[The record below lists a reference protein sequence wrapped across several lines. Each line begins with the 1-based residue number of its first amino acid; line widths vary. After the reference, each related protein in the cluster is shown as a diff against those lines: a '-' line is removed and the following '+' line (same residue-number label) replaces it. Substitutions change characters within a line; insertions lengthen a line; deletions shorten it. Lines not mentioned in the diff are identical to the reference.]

1 MTMRNL
7 ARTSAVCLLAS
18 LLACHAANAQN
29 ADASGAA
36 PRMDRTQEV
45 APERGP
51 QHPAAQA
58 EASGVTARLTLAAPR
73 GWQPGVAIEGRIKI
87 TLPEGARVEPPTLP
101 PTMGVWDVR
110 NARLEPS
117 QQTGERTLAFSITA
131 WESGDLA
138 LPPVPVNVVL
148 QDGTRAELAVGP
160 VDVHVETLLAK
171 ETDLTELAAPVRGP
185 VDISTVRWWWI
196 VGATLA
202 AIVCMVL
209 ARMLFWRTRGAV
221 TEPPLPPDAWALREL
236 DRLDAE
242 RLPSRGD
249 IDGFFARLSDIVRHY
264 VEQRW
269 GISAPE
275 QTTKEF
281 LRTARHHPE
290 LAGSH
295 EHTLG
300 GFLRTADMVK
310 FAAVRPGDP
319 ECSSA
324 MDSMRGFV
332 RASAPV
338 ATMTPEQMAGE
349 EPPPPLPPE
358 NPREV
363 AR

>member
-1 MTMRNL
+1 MSLRCMCLRGAAGVFAAL
-7 ARTSAVCLLAS
+7 ALASAVVAQD
-18 LLACHAANAQN
+18 AAK
-29 ADASGAA
+29 SA
-36 PRMDRTQEV
+36 PRVDRTQEV
-45 APERGP
+45 APARGP
-51 QHPAAQA
+51 QNPTAHA
-58 EASGVTARLTLAAPR
+58 EAHGVTADLTLAAPR
-73 GWQPGVAIEGRIKI
+73 GWQPGVAIEGRVKL
-87 TLPEGARVEPPTLP
+87 TLPAGARVESPTLP

-117 QQTGERTLAFSITA
+117 QQPTERTLAFSATA

-138 LPPVPVNVVL
+138 LPPVPVIVVL
-148 QDGTRAELAVGP
+148 QDGTRAEIAVGP
-160 VDVHVETLLAK
+160 VDVYIETLLTK
-171 ETDLTELAAPVRGP
+171 EPDLTELAAPVRGP
-185 VDISTVRWWWI
+185 VDISTIRWWWI

-202 AIVCMVL
+202 AIICMLL
-209 ARMLFWRTRGAV
+209 ARMLFWRARGPA

-242 RLPSRGD
+242 RLPAQGD

-281 LRTARHHPE
+281 LGTARHHPE
-290 LAGSH
+290 LAGNH

-324 MDSMRGFV
+324 MNSMRGFV

-338 ATMTPEQMAGE
+338 ALSPAQAAGE

-358 NPREV
+358 NPRE
-363 AR
+363 ATP